1 MNTLLPIVHPLFVS
15 ALPADPEKSNYC
27 RSVEHAAY
35 SFVTPAATKAST
47 IVCVNKT
54 LAETLGFSEVACAT
68 STFSDLVSGNN
79 LDPAMQPYAMNYGGH
94 QFGQW
99 AGQLGDGRAI
109 NLGQYLVIDGSTKS
123 QFVTLQLKGAGQT
136 PYSRRADGMAV
147 LRSSIR
153 EYLCSEAM
161 FHLGIPTTRALSLTV
176 TGEEVIRDKLYDG
189 RADYEPCAIVCR
201 VSPSFLRF
209 GSLQLPSSRGDL
221 ALLKQTLQYNIEHS
235 YPELIPDTGVI
246 DKTVYLQWFSTLT
259 ERTAHLI
266 VEWMRVGFVHGVL
279 NTDNMSLIGET
290 IDYGPYGWIDNFDL
304 DWTPN
309 TSDAGDKR
317 YRFGQQG
324 YIGQWN
330 LFQLANAIY
339 PLIDEAEPLQA
350 ILTNYSQL
358 YQRKW
363 LHMMNDKL
371 GIKHNDT
378 TVEEDILLAKDLE
391 KILSLVN
398 TDMTLFYRYLADFSC
413 ENYLIDLSLIRNHF
427 HQCYYNNEEITDS
440 YLTTLS
446 DWLARYQRRI
456 TFDKTLDSQRK
467 INMNKTNPCYILRN
481 FQVQKAIELAE
492 KGDYSLVL
500 TLAELLK
507 APYQQQ
513 DKYKQFEVK
522 RPDWAI
528 GRFGCSD
535 LSCSS

>member
-1 MNTLLPIVHPLFVS
+1 MKTPLPTVHPLFVS
-15 ALPADPEKSNYC
+15 QLPADQESKNFS

-35 SFVTPAATKAST
+35 SFVAPSATKTSS
-47 IVCVNKT
+47 IICYNNE
-54 LAETLGFSEVACAT
+54 LATSIGFSTEACA
-68 STFSDLVSGNN
+68 SSAFSDLVSGNN
-79 LDPAMQPYAMNYGGH
+79 LNVEIQPYAMNYGGH

-109 NLGQYLVIDGSTKS
+109 NLGQYLVTDDKIRSEY
-123 QFVTLQLKGAGQT
+123 VTLQLKGAGQT

-161 FHLGIPTTRALSLTV
+161 YHLGIPTTRALSLTL

-189 RADYEPCAIVCR
+189 RANYEPCAIVAR

-209 GSLQLPSSRGDL
+209 GSLQLPASRGDL
-221 ALLKQTLQYNIEHS
+221 PLLKQTLEFCIQHN
-235 YPELIPDTGVI
+235 YPELIPDSGVI
-246 DKTVYLQWFSTLT
+246 DKPVYLQWISALS
-259 ERTAHLI
+259 ERTAHLM

-304 DWTPN
+304 NWTPN
-309 TSDAGDKR
+309 TSDAVEKR

-339 PLIDEAEPLQA
+339 PLIEEAEPLQA
-350 ILTNYSQL
+350 ILTNYNQL

-371 GIKHNDT
+371 GITNNKT
-378 TVEEDILLAKDLE
+378 TTEDDLLLVKDLE
-391 KILSLVN
+391 QLLSTVN
-398 TDMTLFYRYLADFSC
+398 TDMTMFYRYLADFSC
-413 ENYLIDLSLIRNHF
+413 GIDLQDESAIKTHF
-427 HQCYYNNEEITDS
+427 LNCYYNVEEVSNS
-440 YLTTLS
+440 YLTTLGN
-446 DWLARYQRRI
+446 WLARYQTRVKSDN
-456 TFDKTLDSQRK
+456 TNDSQRK
-467 INMNKTNPCYILRN
+467 INMNKVNPCYILRN

-492 KGDYSLVL
+492 EGDYSLVL

-507 APYQQQ
+507 TPYQQQ
-513 DKYKQFEVK
+513 NKYKQFEVK

-528 GRFGCSD
+528 GKFGCSA

>member
-1 MNTLLPIVHPLFVS
+1 MKSSLPTLHPQFVS
-15 ALPADPEKSNYC
+15 TLPADPEPSNFS
-27 RSVEHAAY
+27 RSVENAAY
-35 SFVTPAATKAST
+35 SFVAPTKTKSSN
-47 IVCVNKT
+47 IICYNQD
-54 LAETLGFSEVACAT
+54 LALSLGFSNEACT
-68 STFSDLVSGNN
+68 SSAFSELVSGNN
-79 LDPAMQPYAMNYGGH
+79 LQAEIKPYAMNYGGH

-109 NLGQYLVIDGSTKS
+109 NLGQYVINDKTQSEY
-123 QFVTLQLKGAGQT
+123 VTLQLKGAGQT

-161 FHLGIPTTRALSLTV
+161 YHLGIPTTRALSLTL
-176 TGEEVIRDKLYDG
+176 TGEQVIRDKLYDG
-189 RADYEPCAIVCR
+189 RAGYEPCAIVAR

-209 GSLQLPSSRGDL
+209 GSLQLPASRGDL
-221 ALLKQTLQYNIEHS
+221 PLLTKTLEYCIKTN
-235 YPELIPDTGVI
+235 YPELIPESTII
-246 DKTVYLQWFSTLT
+246 DKTVYLQWFTVLT
-259 ERTAHLI
+259 ERTAHLM

-304 DWTPN
+304 NWTPN

-363 LHMMNDKL
+363 LHMMNEKL
-371 GIKHNDT
+371 GITNNENT
-378 TVEEDILLAKDLE
+378 TEDDILLIKDLE
-391 KILSLVN
+391 KLLSIVN
-398 TDMTLFYRYLADFSC
+398 TDMTLFYRHLADLSC
-413 ENYLIDLSLIRNHF
+413 EINLKDQSVIKNHF
-427 HQCYYNNEEITDS
+427 INCYYNEEEISDS
-440 YLTTLS
+440 YLTTLCN
-446 DWLARYQRRI
+446 WLIRYQIRI
-456 TFDKTLDSQRK
+456 KTDNTTDYQRK
-467 INMNKTNPCYILRN
+467 INMNKVNPCYILRN

-500 TLAELLK
+500 TLTELLK

-513 DKYKQFEVK
+513 NKYKQFEVK

-528 GRFGCSD
+528 GMFGCSA